1 MRYQHKGKALI
12 RLGIN
17 FHKFDQIITMMISD
31 KQYMY
36 MLRNNQ
42 FSFL

>member
-17 FHKFDQIITMMISD
+17 FHKFDQIINHD
-31 KQYMY
+31 D
-36 MLRNNQ
+36 
-42 FSFL
+42 F